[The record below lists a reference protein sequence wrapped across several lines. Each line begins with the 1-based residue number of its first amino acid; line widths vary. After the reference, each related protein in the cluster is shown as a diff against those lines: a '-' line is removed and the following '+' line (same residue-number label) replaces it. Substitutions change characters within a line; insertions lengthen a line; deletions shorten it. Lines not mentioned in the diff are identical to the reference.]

1 VYDKLL
7 YDLGKILVEE
17 EVIKSADIFTKW
29 KECPLT
35 EKETL
40 DKKWNKILRE
50 IRNTLCAFILT
61 TILSPSIP
69 LLHNSASH
77 YIEYIQFIYSGSDID
92 FVPVLGMKS
101 YTTWMSF
108 GKHSDEADD
117 RVDGWRGP
125 MTQIV
130 EYVHK
135 FKTEFDFITVHDY
148 VSNVASVRIA
158 KAKLP
163 QQNELGWLSAAIH
176 MLTFVVIPAL
186 TELENCDE
194 RIANDLVARIGI
206 MRDELLCN
214 HELMLY
220 LIGFI
225 MPIDRKEKSCLP
237 VQLSHT
243 YALITP
249 FSHNNAYQMTPR
261 QHFLYENRFEYLT
274 WFHVVSI
281 IWYEYIINVINKQLV
296 CICRFVLR
304 YLFIVLYQ
312 LQKGSALLN
321 ITRN

>member
-1 VYDKLL
+1 
-7 YDLGKILVEE
+7 
-17 EVIKSADIFTKW
+17 
-29 KECPLT
+29 
-35 EKETL
+35 
-40 DKKWNKILRE
+40 
-50 IRNTLCAFILT
+50 
-61 TILSPSIP
+61 
-69 LLHNSASH
+69 
-77 YIEYIQFIYSGSDID
+77 
-92 FVPVLGMKS
+92 
-101 YTTWMSF
+101 
-108 GKHSDEADD
+108 
-117 RVDGWRGP
+117 
-125 MTQIV
+125 
-130 EYVHK
+130 
-135 FKTEFDFITVHDY
+135 
-148 VSNVASVRIA
+148 
-158 KAKLP
+158 
-163 QQNELGWLSAAIH
+163 

-206 MRDELLCN
+206 IRDELLCN

-249 FSHNNAYQMTPR
+249 FSQNNAYDMTPR

-281 IWYEYIINVINKQLV
+281 IWYEYIISDINQQLV
-296 CICRFVLR
+296 CICRSVSR
-304 YLFIVLYQ
+304 YLFIVFYQ